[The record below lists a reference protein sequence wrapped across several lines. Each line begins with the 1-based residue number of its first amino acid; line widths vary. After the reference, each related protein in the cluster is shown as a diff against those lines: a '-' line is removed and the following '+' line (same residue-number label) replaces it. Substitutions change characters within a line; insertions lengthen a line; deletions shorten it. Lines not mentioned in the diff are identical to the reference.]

1 MAEKNFYHNPV
12 LLQECIE
19 GLNIIP
25 SGVYAD
31 VTFGGGGH
39 SREILKHL
47 GSKGKLFVFDQDLD
61 AMENVPKDN
70 RVFFF
75 RTNFKYYAQFLRLAG
90 YEKIDGVIADLGV
103 SSHHF
108 DDARR
113 GFSFRYDVPLDMRM
127 NLDSDFSAVDLIN
140 GYDTFRLTKIFSE
153 YGEIKNASRLALAI
167 ENYRKNKKII
177 SVGDFMEAIKAYI
190 PKFGENKFLAT
201 VFQAI
206 RIEVNDEIE
215 VLKSFLTASKSVL
228 KKNGRLVV
236 ISYHSLEDRPVK
248 NFLKSGNFEGKQEKD
263 VYGNIIAPF
272 SLVNRKV
279 ITPDDKEME
288 NNSRSRSAKLR
299 IAERTVY

>member
-1 MAEKNFYHNPV
+1 M
-12 LLQECIE
+12 
-19 GLNIIP
+19 
-25 SGVYAD
+25 
-31 VTFGGGGH
+31 
-39 SREILKHL
+39 
-47 GSKGKLFVFDQDLD
+47 
-61 AMENVPKDN
+61 
-70 RVFFF
+70 
-75 RTNFKYYAQFLRLAG
+75 
-90 YEKIDGVIADLGV
+90 IADLGV